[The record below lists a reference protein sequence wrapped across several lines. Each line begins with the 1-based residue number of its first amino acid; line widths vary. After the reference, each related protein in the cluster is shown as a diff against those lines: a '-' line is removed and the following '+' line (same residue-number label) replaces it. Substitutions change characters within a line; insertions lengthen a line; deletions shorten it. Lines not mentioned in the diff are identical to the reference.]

1 MVNVWSDM
9 EHDMIHF
16 KDKFLEKY
24 SKYTDIE
31 KFKEYSLKNLRKSI
45 RVNTLKIDIQDLKKR
60 LEEYENNS
68 DINYNL
74 EQIPWCKEG
83 FFIEGKAIGNLKE
96 HFLGYFYIQEGASMI
111 PAQILNPGEELVLD
125 MCAAPGSKTTQLAS
139 IMKNKGLIV
148 ANDIEIKR
156 LKALSL
162 NLQRCGV
169 SNTVMTYMKGY
180 HIKERFDKI
189 LLDAPCSGTGIIRK
203 SLHTLEIWNQNML
216 KKLSNDQKR
225 LLVSGFECLNEDG
238 ILVYSTCSIDK
249 DENEDVIQ
257 YLLDKYDNIKLEN
270 IEIDIKR
277 SEVLS
282 DNKELKKCLRIW
294 PQDNNSSG
302 FFVAKIRKC

>member
-1 MVNVWSDM
+1 MTN
-9 EHDMIHF
+9 F
-16 KDKFLEKY
+16 FLERYKRFGQ
-24 SKYTDIE
+24 DIDPFE
-31 KFKEYSLKNLRKSI
+31 IVLSPSI
-45 RVNTLKIDIQDLKKR
+45 RANTLKISESELIKRFKDKGIVLKKVSE
-60 LEEYENNS
+60 LKYCYTLDKQDFSLASTPEY
-68 DINYNL
+68 
-74 EQIPWCKEG
+74 
-83 FFIEGKAIGNLKE
+83 
-96 HFLGYFYIQEGASMI
+96 LGGLFYIQEVAS
-111 PAQILNPGEELVLD
+111 QVPGLVLDPQPGDTVLD